1 MARTGLTSSAGRTST
16 RNKGR
21 YCEIDFDTGCR
32 LAKFFYTLGRINW
45 QTHAAAS
52 TPLLAS
58 VQSVQPDRAQ
68 NAPGIKPP
76 SSLYPLGWQMVPRDR
91 KIQAQ
96 TSFSAGLVRL
106 QARVRVT
113 ESIFL

>member
-1 MARTGLTSSAGRTST
+1 MPGRLAQATAMDEKHGENCSGKQ
-16 RNKGR
+16 RRPDEHEEQR

-68 NAPGIKPP
+68 NALGIEPP
-76 SSLYPLGWQMVPRDR
+76 RLSLYRRLGR
-91 KIQAQ
+91 A
-96 TSFSAGLVRL
+96 
-106 QARVRVT
+106 
-113 ESIFL
+113 